1 MKFLSFIILLIF
13 SFSSLIAQVVTSDPS
28 MIVEGKPITLLF
40 DASLGSKGL
49 KGYAGDVYA
58 HIGVITDK
66 SVDNSDW
73 KYVVSNWGENLQKTK
88 LVRTSADKYQ
98 LLIPND
104 VRTYFAVPQ
113 NEKIL
118 KIAMVFRSGTLEG
131 ASYIEGKDD
140 GGKDILINVY
150 DKALTAEIIQPQSGS
165 LVSPNEMIS
174 VTGTALESDG
184 LKLYLNND
192 LLHTTTTN
200 SITYSFAAPST
211 GTHTLKLEA
220 FNDLGSVY
228 NEISFYIHE
237 PAENQVMP
245 SSWRYGVNPIS
256 DTEVAVVLQA
266 PHKEYVYLIGDFN
279 NWEPRPEYQMLKDGE
294 LFWIVLDNLSPNETY
309 GYQYYIDGDLRLADP
324 YTNLVLD
331 PWNDRYISESVFP
344 NLKDYPVG
352 KTEGLVSLFETAPTS
367 YVWKVENFYTPPT
380 KNMTFYEV
388 LIRDFTTEGT
398 IQAVT
403 QKLDYLKELGVNA
416 IELMP
421 FNEFEGN
428 DSWGYNPSFYFA
440 TDKAYGTP
448 DDYKAFIDAC
458 HERGMAV
465 IMDMVLNHSFSQS
478 PLAQM
483 YWEGNKP
490 AANNPWHN
498 REHNMKNPDA
508 QWGYD
513 FNHESA
519 YTEALVDSIL
529 SFWMSEYKIDG
540 FRFDFTKGFTNTPY
554 GASSWASEYDASRI
568 AILKR
573 MVDEMWK
580 RKSDAIAI
588 FEHLS
593 DNSEETV
600 LADHGILMWG
610 NLNHNFSEGVMGY
623 NTSGKSDLSWGSYV
637 KRGWSS
643 PSLVTYMESH
653 DEERVTYKAINY
665 GDATEG
671 YSVKDLPT
679 ALNRHEAAA
688 VLLFSIPGPK
698 LIWQFGELG
707 YDVSIDDGGR
717 LGKKPVRWEY
727 LDDPNRAKLR
737 SVYKSMLNL
746 RETEEPFSTSDFRL
760 NVSGSTKT
768 IELNHSAYNV
778 RVAANLSLTP
788 ESVNLHFS
796 HTGWWFNHFEGDSLY
811 VSEKVVPITI
821 SAGDYKLFS
830 SIKMPGFV
838 STIDS
843 SESADPKIVLFP
855 NPVVKEL
862 NIETELEINKVFVY
876 SMEGVKCMEQLY
888 SSTINVGQLPAGQYI
903 IQFKL
908 LDGSIKNKRFVKKS
922 NN

>member
-1 MKFLSFIILLIF
+1 MKKLKLIVLFALLANIVA
-13 SFSSLIAQVVTSDPS
+13 AQVVTSNPS
-28 MIVEGKPITLLF
+28 MVVEGIPVTLTF
-40 DASLGSKGL
+40 DANQGSKGL
-49 KGYAGDVYA
+49 KGYTGDVYA
-58 HIGVITDK
+58 HIGVITNK
-66 SVDNSDW
+66 STGDNDW
-73 KYVVSNWGENLQKTK
+73 KYVVSEWGENLAKTK
-88 LVRTSADKYQ
+88 LTRTSADKYQ
-98 LLIPND
+98 LSIPTD
-104 VRTYFAVPQ
+104 VRTYFAVPV

-118 KIAMVFRSGTLEG
+118 KIVMVFRSGVKVG
-131 ASYIEGKDD
+131 GSYKEGKDV
-140 GGKDILINVY
+140 GGKDILVTVY
-150 DKALTAEIIQPQSGS
+150 EQTLTAEITQPKGASLFLSG
-165 LVSPNEMIS
+165 ETIT
-174 VTGTALESDG
+174 VTGLGLESDG
-184 LKLYLNND
+184 LKLYLGND
-192 LLHTTTTN
+192 LLTSSTTN
-200 SITYSFAAPST
+200 SIEHSFGAPPS
-211 GTHTLKLEA
+211 GSHTLRLEA
-220 FNDLGSVY
+220 YNDLGTV
-228 NEISFYIHE
+228 NDEVLFFIHE
-237 PAENQVMP
+237 PPVTQTMP
-245 SSWRYGVNPIS
+245 NAWRFGVNPIS

-331 PWNDRYISESVFP
+331 PWNDKYISESVFP

-367 YVWKVENFYTPPT
+367 YVWQVEDFNIPST
-380 KNMTFYEV
+380 KNMTFYEI
-388 LIRDFTTEGT
+388 LIRDFTSEGT
-398 IQAVT
+398 VNAVT
-403 QKLDYLKELGVNA
+403 EKLDYLKDLGVNA

-448 DDYKAFIDAC
+448 NDYKAFIDAC

-478 PLAQM
+478 PFAQM

-568 AILKR
+568 SILKR
-573 MVDEMWK
+573 MVNEMWK

-737 SVYKSMLNL
+737 SVYKSMLDL
-746 RETEEPFSTSDFRL
+746 RENEEPFSTSDFSL
-760 NVSGSTKT
+760 NVSSSIKT

-778 RVAANLSLTP
+778 RVVANLSLT
-788 ESVNLHFS
+788 SQVVNVNFNQ
-796 HTGWWFNHFEGDSLY
+796 TGWWYNHFQSDSLNVTSQV
-811 VSEKVVPITI
+811 VSITL
-821 SAGDYKLFS
+821 APGDYRLFS
-830 SIKMPGFV
+830 SKKLSPFT
-838 STIDS
+838 SIDVVTK
-843 SESADPKIVLFP
+843 ADSKIILFP
-855 NPVVKEL
+855 NPVDDKL
-862 NIETELEINKVFVY
+862 NIKTELEIDKVVVY

>member
-1 MKFLSFIILLIF
+1 MRYFSIIVLLWAFIC
-13 SFSSLIAQVVTSDPS
+13 SLQAQVVTSNPS
-28 MIVEGKPITLLF
+28 MVVEGTPITLIF
-40 DASLGSKGL
+40 DANQGTKGL
-49 KGYAGDVYA
+49 KGYTGDVYA
-58 HIGVITDK
+58 HIGVITNK
-66 SVDNSDW
+66 STGDSDW
-73 KYVVSNWGENLQKTK
+73 KYVVSGWEVNLPKAK
-88 LVRTSADKYQ
+88 LTRTSADKYQ
-98 LLIPND
+98 LSIPTD

-118 KIAMVFRSGTLEG
+118 KIAMVFRSGAQVG
-131 ASYIEGKDD
+131 GSYLEGKDV
-140 GGKDILINVY
+140 GGKDIFVTVY
-150 DKALTAEIIQPQSGS
+150 EQTLTAEITHPTSGS
-165 LVSPNEMIS
+165 LFLPGENIT
-174 VTGTALESDG
+174 VTGSALESDG

-200 SITYSFAAPST
+200 SIEHSIVAPLT
-211 GTHTLKLEA
+211 GSHTLRLEA
-220 FNDLGSVY
+220 YNDLGTVD
-228 NEISFYIHE
+228 NEVTFFIHE
-237 PAENQVMP
+237 PPVTQIMP
-245 SSWRYGVNPIS
+245 NAWRFGVNPIS

-279 NWEPRPEYQMLKDGE
+279 NWEPRPEYQMFKDGE
-294 LFWIVLDNLSPNETY
+294 LFWIVLDNLSPNEIY
-309 GYQYYIDGDLRLADP
+309 GYQYFIDGELRLADP

-331 PWNDRYISESVFP
+331 PWNDKYISESVFP
-344 NLKDYPVG
+344 NLKDYPTG
-352 KTEGLVSLFETAPTS
+352 KTEGLVSLFETAPTA
-367 YVWKVENFYTPPT
+367 YVWQVEDFTTPPT

-398 IQAVT
+398 INAVT
-403 QKLDYLKELGVNA
+403 EKLDYLQDLGVNA

-465 IMDMVLNHSFSQS
+465 IMDVVLNHSFSQS

-490 AANNPWHN
+490 AANNPWYN

-513 FNHESA
+513 FNHESS

-540 FRFDFTKGFTNTPY
+540 FRFDFTKGFTNTYY
-554 GASSWASEYDASRI
+554 GPSSWASEYDASRI

-573 MVDEMWK
+573 MANEMWK

-593 DNSEETV
+593 DNTEEKV
-600 LADHGILMWG
+600 LADHGILLWG
-610 NLNHNFSEGVMGY
+610 NLNHNFAEGVMGY
-623 NTSGKSDLSWGSYV
+623 NTGVKSDLSWGSYK

-643 PSLVTYMESH
+643 PNLVTYMESH
-653 DEERVTYKAINY
+653 DEERVTYKAITY
-665 GDATEG
+665 GDVSG
-671 YSVKDLPT
+671 NYSVKEIPT
-679 ALNRHEAAA
+679 ALKRHEAAA
-688 VLLFSIPGPK
+688 VLLLSTPGPK

-717 LGKKPVRWEY
+717 LGRKPVLWEY
-727 LDDPNRAKLR
+727 LDDPKRAKLR
-737 SVYKSMLNL
+737 SVYKSMLDL
-746 RETEEPFSTSDFRL
+746 RESEEPFSTSNFSL
-760 NVSGSTKT
+760 NVSSAVKT
-768 IELNHSAYNV
+768 IELNHSDYNV
-778 RVAANLSLTP
+778 RVVANLSLTP
-788 ESVNLHFS
+788 QEINVNFNQI
-796 HTGWWFNHFEGDSLY
+796 GWWYNHFQNDSLNVIDQV
-811 VSEKVVPITI
+811 VSITL
-821 SAGDYKLFS
+821 APGDYRLFS
-830 SIKMPGFV
+830 SKKLSPFT
-838 STIDS
+838 SIDVITKA
-843 SESADPKIVLFP
+843 EQEIVLFP

-862 NIETELEINKVFVY
+862 NIDTSLEIDKVVVY

-888 SSTINVGQLPAGQYI
+888 SPIINVGQLPAGHYI
-903 IQFKL
+903 VQFRL
-908 LDGSIKNKRFVKKS
+908 LNGTIENKRFMKRS